1 MFNHSCS
8 PNAAWEIDS
17 SGCLRVVTTAE
28 VPAGDELRITYTD
41 PRQPAATRRA
51 RLRRHFFFDCDCDL
65 CLAGAAPWVCALCGH
80 DNARGEPRCG
90 GGSSSTAAGSA
101 AAGSSGSGSV
111 TAHLNCSGGDGRSVS
126 ASQQRD
132 AHEKIPWRS
141 LLDNQPEADVLS
153 DREVERGCES
163 GAARVPRAVGGAH
176 RKIDRMARG
185 AGAGLSPPM
194 PPRGSAAHCGRCL
207 NERAAP
213 TIARCCGRS

>member
-65 CLAGAAPWVCALCGH
+65 CRAGAAPWVCALCGH

-101 AAGSSGSGSV
+101 AAAGGGAGKGGHRARRACGVLARHAAMPVAKRRRAATASASRSTATGESGAES
-111 TAHLNCSGGDGRSVS
+111 AAEMRGGDGR
-126 ASQQRD
+126 
-132 AHEKIPWRS
+132 K
-141 LLDNQPEADVLS
+141 
-153 DREVERGCES
+153 VEYQ
-163 GAARVPRAVGGAH
+163 
-176 RKIDRMARG
+176 
-185 AGAGLSPPM
+185 
-194 PPRGSAAHCGRCL
+194 
-207 NERAAP
+207 
-213 TIARCCGRS
+213 